1 MVNYNLFLFLDM
13 TILSDPSAQP
23 RWFIIS
29 QLKPP
34 SRRTSASGQIK
45 KPSTGSQQQL
55 PPPGQRWKA
64 LQQKAANSTSTKIA
78 DQTFIS
84 SPISA
89 VIHKKRK

>member
-1 MVNYNLFLFLDM
+1 MMNYNLFLFLDM

-23 RWFIIS
+23 RRFIIS

-55 PPPGQRWKA
+55 PPGLRWKA

-84 SPISA
+84 SPIGA
-89 VIHKKRK
+89 VTYKKRK